1 MLLPIFQ
8 QMLVNPAEYL
18 AGIGPQHE
26 QLLQEVTGLAQE
38 DLLSGATEVIVQSL
52 ALSSC
57 KARLLPC
64 RLHHSLLGYHHP
76 ILFAEERLGQEAGA

>member
-8 QMLVNPAEYL
+8 RMFVNPAEYL
-18 AGIGPQHE
+18 AGKGPQHE

-38 DLLSGATEVIVQSL
+38 DLQAGETEVTVQSL
-52 ALSSC
+52 ALFSC

-64 RLHHSLLGYHHP
+64 RLHHHP
-76 ILFAEERLGQEAGA
+76 ILFEEDRLRQEAGA